1 MIKIGDKVKFKMKR
15 SNGDTIFLEGIVN
28 GKTTNFGQEEYVISE
43 YKGLTPISIR
53 KVERK

>member
-53 KVERK
+53 KVEKK